1 MKHLS
6 KVLLLVLLMSTACSN
21 LYKVTY
27 SDSREDPS
35 SQKKVK
41 GIPFYTQKPVLKQ
54 TTSYLDQWYQVTLES
69 VPLKPDEQAS
79 TLFSGSI
86 QSAANNVTALN
97 EIEKRVVSFN
107 LTGYLRPDNQRNQE
121 IESLTQQLAGL
132 TKHITSEQ
140 GGDVTPKVYANSW
153 KEEVVID
160 YERTYYINGRMPWF
174 GNASF
179 SQELNAN
186 GTLSKSSGTVDSQ
199 LSEFIASNTPLDSF
213 LTSIVFPQTDSL
225 ATQFVQFPAGVG
237 DRGSADLKL
246 KLTIMPKGKLY
257 TFTAIR
263 CDCGLCDDCCKKGG
277 CGVDITESP
286 RTMEKIPFDLDKGN
300 YTVSDWP
307 PKAAAAPKKDNRPK
321 IDVSGTVVLPKKD

>member
-27 SDSREDPS
+27 SDSRKKPS
-35 SQKKVK
+35 TQKKVK
-41 GIPFYTQKPVLKQ
+41 GIPFYTQKPVLRQ

-69 VPLKPDEQAS
+69 VPLKPDEKAS

-86 QSAANNVTALN
+86 QSAANNVSVLN
-97 EIEKRVVSFN
+97 EIEQKVVSFN
-107 LTGYLRPDNQRNQE
+107 LAGYLRPDSERNQD
-121 IESLTQQLAGL
+121 IEGLTEQLAGL

-186 GTLSKSSGTVDSQ
+186 GSLSKASGTADSQ

-213 LTSIVFPQTDSL
+213 LTSIVFPSSEEIEEEEL
-225 ATQFVQFPAGVG
+225 KALGFNKA
-237 DRGSADLKL
+237 GSADLKL
-246 KLTIMPKGKLY
+246 KLTILPKGKLY

-263 CDCGLCDDCCKKGG
+263 CDCGRCDDCCNNGE
-277 CGVDITESP
+277 CGLDIAKAP
-286 RTMEKIPFDLDKGN
+286 RTMEKIAFDLDKGN
-300 YTVSDWP
+300 YTESDWP
-307 PKAAAAPKKDNRPK
+307 PKAAAAPKKDDRPK